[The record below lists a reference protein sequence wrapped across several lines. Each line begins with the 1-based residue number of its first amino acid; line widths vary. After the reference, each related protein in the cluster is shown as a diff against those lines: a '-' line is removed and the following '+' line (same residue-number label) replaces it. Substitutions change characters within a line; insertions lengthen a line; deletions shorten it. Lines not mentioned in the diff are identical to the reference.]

1 MGRVLSVFESFPLFT
16 ENSQTLDF
24 TVTSLKILLFSCF
37 GNKPSLK
44 IFRGLTFVMW
54 CLKSFIINK
63 NDVNYRDHTIN
74 WNSILYLT
82 VLDSFKY
89 SYCSP
94 FTHTSLEYFSSKIKT
109 SLLLLFLTKLWSV
122 RSNGMPLFLYVLFIR
137 SDSDL
142 NLH

>member
-1 MGRVLSVFESFPLFT
+1 MSRVLSVFESFPLIT

-24 TVTSLKILLFSCF
+24 TVTSLKTLSLSCF

-44 IFRGLTFVMW
+44 ISRGLTFVMW

-63 NDVNYRDHTIN
+63 KDVNYDDHAIN
-74 WNSILYLT
+74 LNSILYLV

-89 SYCSP
+89 SYCCS
-94 FTHTSLEYFSSKIKT
+94 FIRTSLECFSSKIKT

>member
-24 TVTSLKILLFSCF
+24 TVTSLKILSLSCF

-74 WNSILYLT
+74 WNSILYLA
-82 VLDSFKY
+82 VFVSFKY
-89 SYCSP
+89 SYCSS
-94 FTHTSLEYFSSKIKT
+94 FIRASLECFSSKIKT

>member
-1 MGRVLSVFESFPLFT
+1 MSRVLSVFESFPLIT

-24 TVTSLKILLFSCF
+24 TVTSLKTLSLSCF

-44 IFRGLTFVMW
+44 ISRGLTFVMW

-63 NDVNYRDHTIN
+63 KDVNYHDHTIN
-74 WNSILYLT
+74 WNSILYLA
-82 VLDSFKY
+82 VFVSFKY
-89 SYCSP
+89 SYCSS
-94 FTHTSLEYFSSKIKT
+94 FIRASLECFSSKIKT